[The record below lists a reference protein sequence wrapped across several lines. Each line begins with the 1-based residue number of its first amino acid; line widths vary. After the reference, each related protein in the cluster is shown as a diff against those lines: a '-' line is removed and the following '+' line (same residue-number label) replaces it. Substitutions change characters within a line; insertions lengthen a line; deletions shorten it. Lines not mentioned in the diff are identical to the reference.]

1 MNWNPK
7 QLLDNFVIVA
17 ELAGVKMRSEAI
29 QIEILTMP
37 HRPPKGLPASKMAV
51 YVFSDK
57 ERVLKVG
64 KVGSNSGARY
74 TSQHYNAKSA
84 NSTLAGS
91 LLKDKE
97 YSQKYQL
104 NEDNVSRWIKENT
117 NRVNYIVDA
126 NVNLL
131 TLNLLE
137 AFAQCWLHPY
147 FEGPTR

>member
-1 MNWNPK
+1 MNWSPQ
-7 QLLDNFVIVA
+7 QLLNDFLIVT
-17 ELAGVKMRSEAI
+17 ELTGAKMQSEAI
-29 QIEILTMP
+29 QIETLTMP
-37 HRPPKGLPASKMAV
+37 HRPPKSLPASKMAV

-57 ERVLKVG
+57 ERILKVG
-64 KVGSNSGARY
+64 KAGPNSGARY

-91 LLKDKE
+91 LLKDHE
-97 YSQKYQL
+97 YTQKYQL

-117 NRVNYIVDA
+117 SRVNYIVDA

-137 AFAQCWLHPY
+137 AFAQCCLHPY

>member
-1 MNWNPK
+1 M
-7 QLLDNFVIVA
+7 Q
-17 ELAGVKMRSEAI
+17 SEAI
-29 QIEILTMP
+29 QIETLTMP
-37 HRPPKGLPASKMAV
+37 HQPPKSLPASKMAV
-51 YVFSDK
+51 YVFTDK

-64 KVGSNSGARY
+64 KTGPNSGARY

-97 YSQKYQL
+97 YSHKYQL

-137 AFAQCWLHPY
+137 AFAQCCLHPY
-147 FEGPTR
+147 FEGSIR

>member
-7 QLLDNFVIVA
+7 QLLDNFMIVT
-17 ELAGVKMRSEAI
+17 ELTGVKMQAEAI
-29 QIEILTMP
+29 QIETLTMP
-37 HRPPKGLPASKMAV
+37 HRPPKSLPASKMAV

-57 ERVLKVG
+57 KRVLKVG
-64 KVGSNSGARY
+64 KAGPNSGARY

-97 YSQKYQL
+97 YTQKYQL
-104 NEDNVSRWIKENT
+104 NEDNVSSWIKDST
-117 NRVNYIVDA
+117 DRVNFIVDA
-126 NVNLL
+126 KVSLL

-137 AFAQCWLHPY
+137 AFAQCCLHPY
-147 FEGPTR
+147 FEGATR